1 LQYFVLNLN
10 LFGDIINQDISW
22 FIFSSSIY
30 KLQFNLINVVYI
42 SDNRYDKLSSIIT
55 ISNKLIT
62 RENIYSNGYIVPF
75 IKIV

>member
-42 SDNRYDKLSSIIT
+42 SDNRYDKLSSVIT